1 MKTEILVNGRPV
13 REYNHEGR
21 LYVEGRENS
30 QYTIRLKNTGYC
42 RVLAVVSVDGIN
54 VITGQPS
61 TGNKDEAGYIIP
73 AYGEYEV
80 KGFRVNLSEVGAFK
94 FSNKASSYAES
105 KGEGANAGVIGVRF
119 YTEKQKV
126 IYRNPLII
134 GSEWTGAIGYDEKPY
149 WYSTP
154 QTFNFNDNSI
164 LRSCNLDSS
173 SYSVQSEVKAQS
185 FDLGTSWG
193 SKVEDKVVE
202 SSFEADYLAAEHVL
216 YYSSRQGLESM
227 GIKIVPEKQVAFPK
241 PFKNFCEPPPNWR

>member
-30 QYTIRLKNTGYC
+30 QYTIRLKNSSYNK
-42 RVLAVVSVDGIN
+42 VLAVVSVDGIN

-61 TGNKDEAGYIIP
+61 TGSKDEAGYIIP

-94 FSNKASSYAES
+94 FSNKAASYAES

-119 YTEKQKV
+119 YTEKQKP
-126 IYRNPLII
+126 IKSIWYDQPIS
-134 GSEWTGAIGYDEKPY
+134 GSIDGAY
-149 WYSTP
+149 WHSTP
-154 QTFNFNDNSI
+154 NTFNFNNNSI
-164 LRSCNLDSS
+164 LRSYSLDSC
-173 SYSVQSEVKAQS
+173 SYTAQSEVKAQS

-241 PFKNFCEPPPNWR
+241 PFKNFCEPPLNWR